1 MTTILSGA
9 ICGALMALTT
19 ITLSAISLFATTRN
33 QIPYGQNRIFGIQ
46 IHKLMTSITILAV
59 PVWILLGTLI
69 ALLYKIFFWNN
80 FNSGFQSPQIIFFVF
95 VLSLSALVSSV
106 VIYSNIKFSKS
117 LITLMVAICVIFGL
131 LMPTIFQLGSK

>member
-59 PVWILLGTLI
+59 PVWTLLGTLI

-106 VIYSNIKFSKS
+106 VIYSNIKYSKS
-117 LITLMVAICVIFGL
+117 LITLMVAICLIFGL
-131 LMPTIFQLGSK
+131 LMPAIFQLGSQ

>member
-59 PVWILLGTLI
+59 PVWTLLGTLI
-69 ALLYKIFFWNN
+69 ALLYKIFFWNK
-80 FNSGFQSPQIIFFVF
+80 
-95 VLSLSALVSSV
+95 A
-106 VIYSNIKFSKS
+106 
-117 LITLMVAICVIFGL
+117 
-131 LMPTIFQLGSK
+131 